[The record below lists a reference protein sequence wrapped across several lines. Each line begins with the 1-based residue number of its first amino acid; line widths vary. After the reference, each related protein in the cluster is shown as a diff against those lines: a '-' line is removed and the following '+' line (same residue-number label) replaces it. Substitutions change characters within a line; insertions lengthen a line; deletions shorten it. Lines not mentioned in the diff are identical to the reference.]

1 MKEVNGSILYN
12 EKEYKLVFNL
22 NVMEVIQD
30 KYGSLNAWSGLIEP
44 EEGEPNIKALKYGFT
59 QMLNEAIDIENEENG
74 TNIQPFTEKQVGRML
89 SEIGL
94 EKVGETLRKT
104 VVESTQSSE
113 KNA

>member
-1 MKEVNGSILYN
+1 M
-12 EKEYKLVFNL
+12 VFNL